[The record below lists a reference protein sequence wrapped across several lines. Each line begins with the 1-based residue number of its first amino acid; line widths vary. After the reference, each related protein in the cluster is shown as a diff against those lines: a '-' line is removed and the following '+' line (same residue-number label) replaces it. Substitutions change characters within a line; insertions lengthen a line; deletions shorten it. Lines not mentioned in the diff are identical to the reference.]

1 MNDRRQAGRP
11 EPRLR
16 FVSSELNPTPGS
28 GAEVSVTLSYKGPS
42 GITSHYTGETD
53 GVGADLLEPRLAV
66 LATLD
71 AIGQAT
77 GQPDYF
83 RLVGIKVVPAFDTRV
98 VLVCVR
104 TVDEHP
110 VQVVGAVPSG
120 GDLTRTAATATLDA
134 TNRLVARLLN
144 RQGEE

>member
-1 MNDRRQAGRP
+1 MNDQRQASGP

-16 FVSSELNPTPGS
+16 FVSSELSRTPGS
-28 GAEVSVTLSYKGPS
+28 GAEVTVTLSLRDAA
-42 GITSHYTGETD
+42 GIETEYSGETS

-77 GQPDYF
+77 RRPDYF
-83 RLVGIKVVPAFDTRV
+83 RLVGIKMVPAFDTRV

-104 TVDEHP
+104 TVEDQP

-120 GDLTRTAATATLDA
+120 GDLAHTAATATLDA
-134 TNRLVARLLN
+134 TNRLVARLL
-144 RQGEE
+144 QG

>member
-1 MNDRRQAGRP
+1 LNDQRQAARS

-16 FVSSELNPTPGS
+16 FVSSELTRTPGS
-28 GAEVSVTLSYKGPS
+28 GAEVRVTLSLRDTS
-42 GITSHYTGETD
+42 GTESEFTGETE

-77 GQPDYF
+77 GQPEYF
-83 RLVGIKVVPAFDTRV
+83 RLVGIKIVPAFDTRV

-104 TVDEHP
+104 TVEEHP
-110 VQVVGAVPSG
+110 AQTVGAVPSG
-120 GDLTRTAATATLDA
+120 GDLARTAATATLDA
-134 TNRLVARLLN
+134 TNRLVARLLD
-144 RQGEE
+144 RSGKS

>member
-1 MNDRRQAGRP
+1 M
-11 EPRLR
+11 
-16 FVSSELNPTPGS
+16 
-28 GAEVSVTLSYKGPS
+28 SVTLSFRDSFGT
-42 GITSHYTGETD
+42 TSHFTGETE

-71 AIGQAT
+71 AIAQAT
-77 GQPDYF
+77 ERPNYF
-83 RLVGIKVVPAFDTRV
+83 RLVGIKIVPAFDTRV

-110 VQVVGAVPSG
+110 AQVVGAVPSS

-144 RQGEE
+144 PKGDE